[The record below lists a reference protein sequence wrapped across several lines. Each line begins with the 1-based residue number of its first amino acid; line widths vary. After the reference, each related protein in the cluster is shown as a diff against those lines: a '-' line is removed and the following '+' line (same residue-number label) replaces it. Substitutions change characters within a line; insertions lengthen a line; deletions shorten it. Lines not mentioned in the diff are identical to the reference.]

1 MATIEEAV
9 KEAYASAPVDI
20 VVLDTLEIWHRT
32 FTAPV
37 RVVRWPMEGPEPTEF
52 HLLLESNAPRNPGAT
67 VTFLGVPF
75 EITLP
80 EKSQETPGEFN
91 ISIGGAGE
99 IIEPYLENAA
109 LGGGVIEAIY
119 RSYVKDR
126 EDEGPRDVWPGIHL
140 HSPYIDQSG
149 NIQMKGS
156 ILNWLNRKFGRLIT
170 PRHYPALAGRG

>member
-37 RVVRWPMEGPEPTEF
+37 RVVRWPMESWKPTEF
-52 HLLLESNAPRNPGAT
+52 NLLLEANAPRNPGAT

-80 EKSQETPGEFN
+80 EKSQDTPGEFN
-91 ISIGGAGE
+91 ISIGGAG
-99 IIEPYLENAA
+99 
-109 LGGGVIEAIY
+109 
-119 RSYVKDR
+119 
-126 EDEGPRDVWPGIHL
+126 
-140 HSPYIDQSG
+140 G
-149 NIQMKGS
+149 NIGAD
-156 ILNWLNRKFGRLIT
+156 
-170 PRHYPALAGRG
+170 P